1 MRTIELNQRAT
12 DVATKTVGTLTGLII
27 DANHSC
33 TYLFQPH
40 GLNKEDGQPRKSI
53 WVPANR
59 IAKAKELLTYEELAV
74 PLRLLGTEVEDVPT
88 GFKGT
93 AVMLIYHLSGC
104 VHVEIQPVGLNKTG
118 ETFATANFDIR
129 RLKGKEVPKLSKE
142 ELDRSKKDTPGGP
155 PLPGLPRPAAT
166 R

>member
-1 MRTIELNQRAT
+1 MQTIELNQLAT

-27 DANHSC
+27 DANHACS
-33 TYLFQPH
+33 YLFQPH
-40 GLNKEDGQPRKSI
+40 GVNKDDGQPRKST

-59 IAKAKELLTYEELAV
+59 IANAKELLKYEELPA

-118 ETFATANFDIR
+118 ETFAVANFDIR
-129 RLKGKEVPKLSKE
+129 RLKGKEVPRLSKE
-142 ELDRSKKDTPGGP
+142 DFDRSKKDKPGGP
-155 PLPGLPRPAAT
+155 SLPGLHRPST
-166 R
+166 SR